1 MISRINLISI
11 LRNLV
16 TFICSFITSLIIVR
30 NIGNSKFYTE
40 FIIFT
45 SYGATFLFLSG
56 ALKETILYCNKG
68 NTLFIYAVKQKIVF
82 YKKQIIY
89 SFIILFAVVLSL
101 IFFLIRDPMISVII
115 CVHIFSFYISETIQ
129 FTSVLTDQVS
139 DLINFR
145 LFASIFVLI
154 ITWIALKFGFNL
166 VLYFNILFNTVIPLI
181 FYLRLNRGSVEK
193 TGENSILIFNF
204 KLFLLIAGQYLITSF
219 FTFVERFLF
228 SKSIIDLN
236 SYSIS
241 FGLTQNL
248 SAIFLSYL
256 TIESYSRFIKEEYKE
271 KTILNNCILLFFI
284 LLPFCLICT
293 TQIEPFIFQLFSSE
307 KNTYIFIS
315 DLSLS
320 FGITIWAVPAMAIQT
335 MLARYLMSINKID
348 VFIKASL
355 VTAIMGILLI
365 GAAYLSNHHSYLRY
379 CWMISQN
386 IGLII
391 MLILGLNQSFSLNVI
406 KRFLFL
412 FILLIIIGVITPFL
426 FATSNLI
433 FNSIEI
439 LLCLLMSYLC
449 IRFFLQKI

>member
-1 MISRINLISI
+1 MISRINFISI
-11 LRNLV
+11 LRNLL

-68 NTLFIYAVKQKIVF
+68 NIHFIYAVKQKFLF
-82 YKKQIIY
+82 YKKHIIY
-89 SFIILFAVVLSL
+89 SFIILFALVLSL
-101 IFFLIRDPMISVII
+101 IFFLIRDPFIALLI
-115 CVHIFSFYISETIQ
+115 CTHIFSFYISETIQ

-145 LFASIFVLI
+145 LFTSIFVLI
-154 ITWIALKFGFNL
+154 ITWVALKLGFNL
-166 VLYFNILFNTVIPLI
+166 VLYFNILFNTLIPLI
-181 FYLRLNRGSVEK
+181 LYLKLNRRSVEK
-193 TGENSILIFNF
+193 TDENSILNFDF
-204 KLFLLIAGQYLITSF
+204 KLFILIATQYLITSF
-219 FTFVERFLF
+219 FTFFERFTF

-271 KTILNNCILLFFI
+271 MTILNNCISLFLI

-293 TQIEPFIFQLFSSE
+293 TQIEPFISQLFASE
-307 KNTYIFIS
+307 NNTNIFLS

-320 FGITIWAVPAMAIQT
+320 FGITIWAIPAMAIQT

-348 VFIKASL
+348 VFIKVSL
-355 VTAIMGILLI
+355 ATSIIGILLI
-365 GAAYLSNHHSYLRY
+365 GSAYLSNHHSYLRY
-379 CWMISQN
+379 CWMLSQN
-386 IGLII
+386 IGLIA
-391 MLILGLNQSFSLNVI
+391 MLILGLKQSLSLNV
-406 KRFLFL
+406 FLFQYL
-412 FILLIIIGVITPFL
+412 LSLNILV
-426 FATSNLI
+426 
-433 FNSIEI
+433 
-439 LLCLLMSYLC
+439 Y
-449 IRFFLQKI
+449 